1 MTGEVQHERGR
12 WAFPGRLR
20 GGRAKAHLISSVR
33 EAFCGRPVSF
43 GEVMPPDWDPEDHI
57 EEVCPKCLA
66 WWRIMRPKQSGKNQT
81 VMSGDTKIP
90 AT

>member
-1 MTGEVQHERGR
+1 
-12 WAFPGRLR
+12 
-20 GGRAKAHLISSVR
+20 
-33 EAFCGRPVSF
+33 
-43 GEVMPPDWDPEDHI
+43 MPPDWDPEDHI